1 MLETDEKI
9 KTRKKSSV
17 IRTPF
22 YYGWLIVLIAGLS
35 HFFSGPGQ
43 TYSNAIFIDYYI
55 QDFGWSRSV
64 VSGIYSV
71 ATLFAGFSLFMVGR
85 LVDKIGARKMTVI
98 ISILLALTSVFN
110 SFVVNWG
117 MLFIGFF
124 ALRLFGQGSMTLLPK
139 SLVPQWF
146 IQQRGRALS
155 LAALGGMIGSAA
167 FPLINVWLIE
177 AYGWRAAWQILGISI
192 IIIFTPLA
200 FIFIRNRPEDIGLR
214 PDNKPIVNEQDQKDQ
229 LAADISWTVKEAK
242 KTRSFWLLL
251 FCVAVPAL
259 VNTGMIFHLV
269 SIFSLQ
275 SLNPE
280 TAATVLSLMAVIG
293 FPVTFLAGFLLE
305 KIRVQWMLAVVFK
318 GELLSIFLLK
328 ETTVYSAAIVFAIV
342 WGLMLGIERIT
353 LSVVWPNYF
362 GRQHLGSITGI
373 STAVMVVGSALGP
386 LPFGLFFDYFGSY
399 DEVLWTIMIF
409 PLLGIMAS
417 LMAAPP
423 EKVSGKSKG

>member
-1 MLETDEKI
+1 MAETKEKI
-9 KTRKKSSV
+9 ETGNKPSA

-22 YYGWLIVLIAGLS
+22 YYGWLIVIIAGLS

-43 TYSNAIFIDYYI
+43 TFSNAIFIDYYI
-55 QDFGWSRSV
+55 QEFGWSRSV
-64 VSGIYSV
+64 VSGIYSA
-71 ATLFAGFSLFMVGR
+71 ATLLAGFSLFMVGR
-85 LVDKIGARKMTVI
+85 LVDKIGARKMAVI
-98 ISILLALTSVFN
+98 ISVLLAMASVFN
-110 SFVVNWG
+110 SFVVNWA

-124 ALRLFGQGSMTLLPK
+124 AVRLFGQGSMTLLPN

-146 IQQRGRALS
+146 IGQRGRALS

-167 FPLINVWLIE
+167 FPLINVWMIE
-177 AYGWRAAWQILGISI
+177 AYGWRTAWQILGASI

-200 FIFIRNRPEDIGLR
+200 FLFIRNRPEDIGLR
-214 PDNKPIVNEQDQKDQ
+214 PDNKPVGNEQEDQAQ
-229 LAADISWTVKEAK
+229 LTADISWTVNEAK

-259 VNTGMIFHLV
+259 VNTGMTFHLV

-275 SLNPE
+275 SLAPE

-293 FPVTFLAGFLLE
+293 FPVTFLAGYLLD
-305 KIRVQWMLAVVFK
+305 KVRVQWMLAVVFA

-328 ETTVYSAAIVFAIV
+328 ETTVYSTAIVFAVV
-342 WGLMLGIERIT
+342 WGFMLGIERVT

-373 STAVMVVGSALGP
+373 SMAVMVVGSALGP
-386 LPFGLFFDYFGSY
+386 LPFGLFFDRFNGY
-399 DEVLWTIMIF
+399 DEVLWVIMVF
-409 PLLGIMAS
+409 PLLGIIAS
-417 LMAAPP
+417 LLAAPP
-423 EKVSGKSKG
+423 KKA